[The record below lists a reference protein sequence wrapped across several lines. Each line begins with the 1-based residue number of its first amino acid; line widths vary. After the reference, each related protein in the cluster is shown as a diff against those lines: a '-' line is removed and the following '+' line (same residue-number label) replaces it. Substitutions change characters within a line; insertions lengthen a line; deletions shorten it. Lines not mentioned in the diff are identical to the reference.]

1 MAENLSIVIVEDHPL
16 FREGLKAI
24 VAGEKTLSLL
34 GEAGTLQ
41 EGFQKV
47 KALRPDVAIV
57 DLSLPDGSGID
68 LIRDIRKELSGTR
81 ILVLTMH
88 SKTSYIV
95 KALEAGALGYIS
107 KESASE
113 TLISGLRAVARG
125 DYFLDSRISHSVVAR
140 LIGDPAGRK
149 KSKSNA
155 YDALTQRE
163 QEIMVLLSEGK
174 STGDIAEKLFITR
187 KTVENHR
194 SNIMNKLDVHTT
206 LDLVRYAAR
215 LGLIDLDLWKG

>member
-24 VAGEKTLSLL
+24 VAGEKTLLLL

-155 YDALTQRE
+155 YDTLTQRE

-174 STGDIAEKLFITR
+174 STGDIAEKLFISR

-194 SNIMNKLDVHTT
+194 SNIMNKLNVHTT